1 GGKDA
6 AIGVVQ
12 EAVLADG
19 VEVIP
24 DDLARGV
31 DAVCHG
37 VASGQG
43 IVESDVSAAAFE
55 EAVESERGVLVKA
68 HDLAGVVDAKRLGVA
83 AGGQRIVEGGVG
95 IDWHDTGSSL
105 IVSLAKKVD
114 REAEPLL
121 TSRSA

>member
-1 GGKDA
+1 MGAIGGNVEGEVGGKDA
-6 AIGVVQ
+6 AIRVIQ
-12 EAVLADG
+12 EAVVAAG

-55 EAVESERGVLVKA
+55 EAVESERGGLVKA
-68 HDLAGVVDAKRLGVA
+68 HDMAGVVDAKRVVIGDGRARV
-83 AGGQRIVEGGVG
+83 VE
-95 IDWHDTGSSL
+95 
-105 IVSLAKKVD
+105 
-114 REAEPLL
+114 
-121 TSRSA
+121 